1 MNAILSLV
9 EQDTDCNRP
18 STYAL
23 TLSREDVMVWIMN
36 HDVSVEIGEIMLV
49 TDVYRSLAPKRKVGV
64 TPSKRTK
71 C

>member
-1 MNAILSLV
+1 MNLRRMLTGFS
-9 EQDTDCNRP
+9 P

-36 HDVSVEIGEIMLV
+36 HDASNTARCSTLLTNVF
-49 TDVYRSLAPKRKVGV
+49 RSPAPKRKAGA